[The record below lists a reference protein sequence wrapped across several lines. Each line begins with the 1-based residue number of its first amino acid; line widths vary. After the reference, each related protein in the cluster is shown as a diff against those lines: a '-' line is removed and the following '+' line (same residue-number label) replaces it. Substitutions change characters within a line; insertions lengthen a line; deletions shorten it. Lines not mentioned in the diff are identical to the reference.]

1 MRAVVCREWCE
12 PADLTVE
19 ETAAPEPGEGEVR
32 IAVHAAGL
40 NFGDTLIIQGKYQ
53 EKPELPFTPG
63 MECAGEIDAVGAGVT
78 GLKEGDRVMAITG
91 RGAFAEQ
98 VVCDA
103 GSVTRIPDSMG
114 FEAAAAFPVAYGT
127 AHVGL
132 RHRVDLQADEALLVH
147 GAAGGVGLTAV
158 QIGTVLGANVIGTA
172 RGRDKLSIAQANGA
186 NHVIDYGEEDIRE
199 RVKAITGG
207 RGVDVVYDPVGGK
220 VFDQSLRCLAWEGR
234 LLVIGFASGQ
244 IPQVP
249 ANYLLVKNIAVVG
262 FYWGAYFK
270 RDPAVIQRSFAE
282 LLGWFDDGLLAPH
295 VSKTF
300 DLEEAPAAMER
311 MLSRKSTGKVVL
323 TTGITR
329 PA

>member
-1 MRAVVCREWCE
+1 
-12 PADLTVE
+12 
-19 ETAAPEPGEGEVR
+19 
-32 IAVHAAGL
+32 
-40 NFGDTLIIQGKYQ
+40 
-53 EKPELPFTPG
+53 
-63 MECAGEIDAVGAGVT
+63 
-78 GLKEGDRVMAITG
+78 
-91 RGAFAEQ
+91 
-98 VVCDA
+98 
-103 GSVTRIPDSMG
+103 
-114 FEAAAAFPVAYGT
+114 
-127 AHVGL
+127 
-132 RHRVDLQADEALLVH
+132 
-147 GAAGGVGLTAV
+147 
-158 QIGTVLGANVIGTA
+158 VLGANVIGTA
-172 RGRDKLSIAQANGA
+172 RGKDKLSIAQANGA